1 MFSFLPFSSVSA
13 APNLNIEANVG
24 ISNNIKTYTPFS
36 VDVTITN
43 NGTAFSGDFVID
55 TPVSYSISSAKVYP
69 LEIAE
74 GETKK
79 IQFYLEGLSEDY
91 LYMEEQDQSFY
102 FYEGGI
108 ESGRLIDYTGDKI
121 LRPTALNND
130 TTVLYTLTDNSNRLA
145 SLLRVEQFAINNV
158 EIFHLNQTA
167 GFQFPTDVRGLEIAD
182 ILVIDDVGISS
193 LTTDQQRAI
202 LSWIERGGTLLLGA
216 SNQVNTSMGL
226 LQDYLPL
233 VLLNEQVSIPSASLE
248 TYTNGGVFTEEI
260 KVNIANETEN
270 SSFTFSVDDQVLA
283 ATTNIGNG
291 QIIQTTFSLGDR
303 PLTTMDGY
311 PMLLTTLLQLD
322 STQPIDEYQD
332 YIRNPIDYL
341 PLEVGAINELFPS
354 FEVSVTNL
362 VIIVLIYILI
372 IGPVLYFILKKM
384 DKREH
389 AWWII
394 PALSI
399 ALSIVLFVIGAKDR
413 LLQSQI
419 QQTAYYQVND
429 DESLSGYYV
438 ESILTN
444 RGGDFTFHLDEGTT
458 ALPYRNYSAN
468 SNTLHK
474 KAYVKEQEDG
484 SFIQLKNLNYWS
496 VESFIGESRIP
507 NIGKLDIQLSTENNL
522 LIGKITNHFPFEL
535 KDLAVWTGASEMA
548 LGNIKAGETINVSLA
563 VQEGLLLPPSM
574 INYGYSYPQTK
585 EEIYPKR
592 LEKAKFGASG
602 IVEGNGYPVIIGW
615 TDQALV
621 GVELEGNA
629 TVSPVS
635 YIAQPFSPEIELS
648 GEVSLG
654 SDVLIETIDGGNQE
668 GYMDLKSEQ
677 LNEWYLEEGEYRYT
691 VDIPNVLKETANW
704 TEIHFT
710 NKDERVDVAIFN
722 PKTSEYEAVTE
733 GSKVFSDEYIPENA
747 QINFQIQVGEDPK
760 NTFIVL
766 PEIEIKGVAK

>member
-1 MFSFLPFSSVSA
+1 MFSFVPFSNVSA
-13 APNLNIEANVG
+13 APNLSIEANVG
-24 ISNNIKTYTPFS
+24 ISNNIKTYTPFP
-36 VDVTITN
+36 VEVTITN

-55 TPVSYSISSAKVYP
+55 TPVSYSIGSAKVYP

-74 GETKK
+74 GETKTL
-79 IQFYLEGLSEDY
+79 QLYLEGLSEDY
-91 LYMEEQDQSFY
+91 FYMDKQDQSFY

-108 ESGRLIDYTGDKI
+108 ENGRLIDYTGDKI
-121 LRPTALNND
+121 LRPISFNTD
-130 TTVLYTLTDNSNRLA
+130 TTVLYTLTENSDRLA
-145 SLLRVEQFAINNV
+145 SFLRVEQFATNNV
-158 EIFHLNQTA
+158 EIFHLNQIA
-167 GFQFPTDVRGLEIAD
+167 DFQFPTDVRGLEIAD
-182 ILVIDDVGISS
+182 ILVIDDVGISD
-193 LTTDQQRAI
+193 LTTDQQQVI
-202 LSWIERGGTLLLGA
+202 LNWIERGGTLLLGA

-233 VLLNEQVSIPSASLE
+233 VLLDEQVSISSASLE
-248 TYTNGGVFTEEI
+248 TYTNGGIFTENI
-260 KVNIANETEN
+260 KVNHANQTE
-270 SSFTFSVDDQVLA
+270 SSNFIFSVDNQVLA

-291 QIIQTTFSLGDR
+291 QIVQTTFSLGDR
-303 PLTTMDGY
+303 ALTTMDGY

-341 PLEVGAINELFPS
+341 PLEVGTINELFPS

-372 IGPVLYFILKKM
+372 IGPVLYFILKRI

-399 ALSIVLFVIGAKDR
+399 ALSVVLFVIGAKDR

-419 QQTAYYQVND
+419 QQTAYYQVNA
-429 DESLSGYYV
+429 DESLSGYYIQ
-438 ESILTN
+438 SILTN
-444 RGGDFTFHLDEGTT
+444 RGGDFTFQLVEGTT
-458 ALPYRNYSAN
+458 ALPYRNYNAN

-474 KAYVKEQEDG
+474 KAFVKENEDG

-496 VESFIGESRIP
+496 VESFIGESQIS
-507 NIGKLDIQLSTENNL
+507 NIGKLDIQLSTENNM

-535 KDLAVWTGASEMA
+535 KDLAVWTGASELA
-548 LGNIKAGETINVSLA
+548 LGNIKAGETIDVSLKISD
-563 VQEGLLLPPSM
+563 GLLLPPSM

-602 IVEGNGYPVIIGW
+602 IVEENGHPVIIGW

-635 YIAQPFSPEIELS
+635 YIAQPFSPEIE
-648 GEVSLG
+648 
-654 SDVLIETIDGGNQE
+654 
-668 GYMDLKSEQ
+668 
-677 LNEWYLEEGEYRYT
+677 R
-691 VDIPNVLKETANW
+691 
-704 TEIHFT
+704 
-710 NKDERVDVAIFN
+710 
-722 PKTSEYEAVTE
+722 
-733 GSKVFSDEYIPENA
+733 
-747 QINFQIQVGEDPK
+747 
-760 NTFIVL
+760 
-766 PEIEIKGVAK
+766 KGVAE